1 MPLRGMAETLPE
13 ALASAREFNPTVAAA
28 RARAFATGETIP
40 QARAGFLPKL
50 SANADGNLQTDAR
63 HPSLAAD
70 RSTRAGG
77 YDVTVSQ
84 PLFDGGRAS
93 SNLAVAKANA
103 NAEQEAVR
111 IAEQQV
117 MIATVAAYMNVL
129 QNRRLLQNYK
139 DNAALL
145 TKTMLATRSRAKV
158 QEATLADVAQAE
170 AAVAGAKAQVE
181 LAQGNLAMSE
191 ASFEETVQH
200 RPDRLENPPPVNR
213 LLPPSRDAALQ
224 LAQYENPAVN
234 AAILR
239 EHAARHAIDRARA
252 NLLPTVG
259 LQAGYQ
265 RRSDPLAKIGDSD
278 GFVAKVVVSIPLYDG
293 GASQAQIREAEFN
306 RAAASH
312 QTLAT
317 KDQMRTGVANAW
329 SQLTAARAALE
340 AIKLQLLANRK
351 ALAGI
356 REEQRI
362 GQRSVLDLLNAQQA
376 VVASQ
381 TAREQIFRNLVVAG
395 YTMLAL
401 VGRLD
406 PLTIA
411 DASADANAV
420 AQK

>member
-70 RSTRAGG
+70 RSTRVGG

-224 LAQYENPAVN
+224 LAQYESPAVN

>member
-1 MPLRGMAETLPE
+1 
-13 ALASAREFNPTVAAA
+13 
-28 RARAFATGETIP
+28 
-40 QARAGFLPKL
+40 
-50 SANADGNLQTDAR
+50 
-63 HPSLAAD
+63 
-70 RSTRAGG
+70 
-77 YDVTVSQ
+77 
-84 PLFDGGRAS
+84 
-93 SNLAVAKANA
+93 
-103 NAEQEAVR
+103 
-111 IAEQQV
+111 
-117 MIATVAAYMNVL
+117 MIATVAAYLNVL

-145 TKTMLATRSRAKV
+145 TKAMLATRSRAKV

-224 LAQYENPAVN
+224 LAQYKSPAVN

-329 SQLTAARAALE
+329 SQVTAARAALE

-411 DASADANAV
+411 DASASANAV